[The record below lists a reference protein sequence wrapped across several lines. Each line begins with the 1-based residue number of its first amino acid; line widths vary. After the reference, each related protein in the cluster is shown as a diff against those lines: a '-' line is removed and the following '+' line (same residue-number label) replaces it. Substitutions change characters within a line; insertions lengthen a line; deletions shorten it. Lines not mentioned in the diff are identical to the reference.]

1 MTGEEYKELKV
12 WLKWRGET
20 CPSKSYLGSMA
31 WYHSQLEEYK
41 TIKGKINDN
50 K

>member
-1 MTGEEYKELKV
+1 MTGEEYKELKL

-20 CPSKSYLGSMA
+20 CPSESYLGSMA

-41 TIKGKINDN
+41 KIKGEK
-50 K
+50 